1 MVAGEARRIVAY
13 LRTSTADQA
22 NGIEAQDATVGR
34 IAEGRGCEIVRRY
47 VEHESGGD
55 PGRPELGKAIRHA
68 RRVDALLVVAK
79 LDRLARDSAFLMRV
93 YDGDVPIMFGD
104 LPEIDG
110 SAASRLMVQ
119 MMANVAEF
127 ERRRVGERT
136 REALAAVKARG
147 VKLGTPGNLTRA
159 ARLKGAAAAAT
170 GRTSKAVEDMSDVA
184 PIASR
189 LRSGGLSLQAI
200 ADHLN
205 AEGYATRKGGEWS
218 RVQVKRVLDRLQG

>member
-34 IAEGRGCEIVRRY
+34 IAAERGCEIVRRY
-47 VEHESGGD
+47 VEHGSGGD

-68 RRVDALLVVAK
+68 RRVGALLVVAK

-136 REALAAVKARG
+136 REALAQLKARG
-147 VKLGTPGNLTRA
+147 VRLGRPENLDRA
-159 ARLKGAAAAAT
+159 GRLKGARASAAARAA
-170 GRTSKAVEDMSDVA
+170 K
-184 PIASR
+184 
-189 LRSGGLSLQAI
+189 AI
-200 ADHLN
+200 ADMADVAAIATRLR
-205 AEGYATRKGGEWS
+205 AEGRSLAA
-218 RVQVKRVLDRLQG
+218 